1 MAMMRNGDRPKAAMR
16 RMIRQEKPPQVS
28 RTGMLFLRRE
38 RSTKAQE
45 AIWESTVARAA
56 PATSRWSTKIKM
68 GSRTILITAPSITV
82 AMPRP
87 EKPWQMRKLFIPVAI
102 RAKKVPRV

>member
-1 MAMMRNGDRPKAAMR
+1 MAMMRKGDRPKASTR
-16 RMIRQEKPPQVS
+16 RMMRQEKPPHRR
-28 RTGMLFLRRE
+28 RTGIRFRRRE
-38 RSTKAQE
+38 QRTKAQE

-68 GSRTILITAPSITV
+68 GSRTILSTAPSITV

-87 EKPWQMRKLFIPVAI
+87 EKPWAIKKLFMPVAM
-102 RAKKVPRV
+102 RAKKVPAV